1 MNDLLIKVFFAGLGL
16 TVLFFILKKG
26 IDLLGPVLQISSRLN
41 QLQYFIKNNIYDE
54 PTVLRAAK
62 FYVPLKCQNLSPDK
76 RTAVKKDLT
85 QTLLQFYHHKTQFR
99 LVFILAEPGMGKTC
113 FALNFHTLIQKLP
126 SKKTHPLILIPLNS
140 KNADQMIMAVPD
152 KSNTTL
158 FLDGLDEDTRAFLH
172 PSERIIQLIETT
184 KNFKKVIITGTVN
197 FMPDYKY
204 RSIQK
209 GYEIILNQQTGENS
223 LYKFQIL
230 YIPQMTYSR
239 AQKILNRMLPVW
251 KSNIKASILK
261 YIYSNSDGVIP
272 LTLGYLPDILPEQ
285 PTLLSK
291 TYLFENIIKNWVHQ
305 QHLWPNKAEL
315 NCFLKKI
322 AADMFLNRLI
332 REEEIICADELKTR
346 LDEWKISVYPFRETA
361 FSLIYKC
368 PQGSIRFTHRLFMEY
383 LFIRQLLSADK
394 HCYQIPLTEGMKDFL
409 FEDFNSR
416 QSLNLKNEFEWLKP
430 FNIKTHGLKL
440 KSDENEP
447 DNRPALFATIL
458 NKNSQYDFL
467 KQLSRLLENSIFIHF
482 GWDARLFK
490 NLKQAVYESKSSF
503 MELKK
508 KRWNVLINY
517 QQIEVTQKG
526 QPTWRIILD
535 ENIYNEYAS
544 LLDNVQLIKLSKTI
558 GLDGLKNMNAI
569 NQSKHFALLPHL
581 KTLNSFTLFF
591 WEPVLAEKTNS

>member
-1 MNDLLIKVFFAGLGL
+1 MNDLLMKFFFAGLGL
-16 TVLFFILKKG
+16 TALLFILKKG
-26 IDLLGPVLQISSRLN
+26 LDFLAPVLQTASRLN
-41 QLQYFIKNNIYDE
+41 QMQYFIKNNIYDE

-62 FYVPLKCQNLSPDK
+62 FYVPLKCQALPPDK
-76 RTAVKKDLT
+76 RSAVKKDLT
-85 QTLLQFYHHKTQFR
+85 QTILQFYHHKTQFR
-99 LVFILAEPGMGKTC
+99 LLFLLADPGMGKTC
-113 FALNFHTLIQKLP
+113 FALNFYTLIQKLP
-126 SKKTHPLILIPLNS
+126 AKKTHPLVLIPLNS

-152 KSNTTL
+152 KNNTIL
-158 FLDGLDEDTRAFLH
+158 FLDGLDEDAKAFLN

-184 KNFKKVIITGTVN
+184 KNFKKVIITGSVN
-197 FMPDYKY
+197 FMPEYKY
-204 RSIQK
+204 KSIQK
-209 GYEIILNQQTGENS
+209 GYEIILNQQTEENN
-223 LYKFQIL
+223 LYKFQII
-230 YIPQMTYSR
+230 YIPQMAYSR
-239 AQKILNRMLPVW
+239 AQKILSRMLSAW
-251 KSNIKASILK
+251 KSNVKASILK
-261 YIYSNSDGVIP
+261 YIYSNSDGVTP

-291 TYLFENIIKNWVHQ
+291 TYLFENIIKNWIHQ
-305 QHLWPNKAEL
+305 QHHWPNKAEL
-315 NCFLKKI
+315 NYFLRKV
-322 AADMFLNRLI
+322 AANIFLNRFI
-332 REEEIICADELKTR
+332 REEEVIWADELKTK
-346 LDEWKISVYPFRETA
+346 LEEWKISVYPFKEDA

-368 PQGSIRFTHRLFMEY
+368 PQGSLKFTHRLFMEY

-447 DNRPALFATIL
+447 DDRPALFTTIL

-467 KQLSRLLENSIFIHF
+467 KQLPQLLENSIFIHF
-482 GWDARLFK
+482 GWDPKLFK
-490 NLKQAVYESKSSF
+490 NIKQAVYDSKSSF

-508 KRWNVLINY
+508 KRWNVLINS
-517 QQIEVTQKG
+517 QQIEITQKG

-544 LLDNVQLIKLSKTI
+544 LLDNVLLIKLSRTV

-569 NQSKHFALLPHL
+569 NQSKHFALLPQL
-581 KTLNSFTLFF
+581 KTLNAFTLFF
-591 WEPVLAEKTNS
+591 WEPVLAEKTKE